1 MIAERALIETGETFG
16 STCEVTA
23 QDLDLAVRL
32 TRGRHPVHVSDVA
45 ARSAGLD
52 GRIFHGA
59 VSAAILTSAIGAR
72 FAQNNIS
79 LLMQNNRYRKP
90 VYPGDVLISK
100 WTVQSVLPG
109 RLIDTYLIDL
119 SGELRNQ
126 DGYVV
131 VESVAKIVMN

>member
-1 MIAERALIETGETFG
+1 VIAERALIETGETFG

-59 VSAAILTSAIGAR
+59 VSAAILASAIGAR

-131 VESVAKIVMN
+131 VESFAKIVMN

>member
-1 MIAERALIETGETFG
+1 MIETGETFG

-32 TRGRHPVHVSDVA
+32 TRGRHPVHLSDVA

-59 VSAAILTSAIGAR
+59 VSAAILASAIGAR